1 LFLQKLKNRKNTYG
15 GKMMYPEDR
24 YYTKSHEWIKVEG
37 NHATVGVTYY
47 AQEQLVEVV
56 FVELP
61 EPGMEVKAGD
71 GIAVLESV
79 KAVSDI
85 YAPVSGTILE
95 VNKKLED
102 QPELINKD
110 PYGEGW
116 IFSLEIIQKEEIDKL
131 IRATEY
137 QSLIENEPK

>member
-1 LFLQKLKNRKNTYG
+1 
-15 GKMMYPEDR
+15 MMYPEDR

-37 NHATVGVTYY
+37 NHAMVGVTYY

>member
-1 LFLQKLKNRKNTYG
+1 
-15 GKMMYPEDR
+15 
-24 YYTKSHEWIKVEG
+24 
-37 NHATVGVTYY
+37 VTYY

>member
-1 LFLQKLKNRKNTYG
+1 
-15 GKMMYPEDR
+15 
-24 YYTKSHEWIKVEG
+24 
-37 NHATVGVTYY
+37 
-47 AQEQLVEVV
+47 
-56 FVELP
+56 
-61 EPGMEVKAGD
+61 MEVKAGD

-137 QSLIENEPK
+137 QSLIENEPKLSYFKQVVEIDISRNRTRSERYVKKYGLQS

>member
-1 LFLQKLKNRKNTYG
+1 
-15 GKMMYPEDR
+15 MYPEDR

-37 NHATVGVTYY
+37 NHAMVGVTYY

>member
-1 LFLQKLKNRKNTYG
+1 
-15 GKMMYPEDR
+15 MYPEDR

-37 NHATVGVTYY
+37 KHATVGVTYY